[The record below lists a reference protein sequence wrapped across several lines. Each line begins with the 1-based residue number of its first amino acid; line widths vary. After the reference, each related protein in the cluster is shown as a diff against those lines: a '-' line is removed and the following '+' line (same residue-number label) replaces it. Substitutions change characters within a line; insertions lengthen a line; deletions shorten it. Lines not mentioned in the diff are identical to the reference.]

1 MNLPSIRP
9 RAINHS
15 LESAMNRFYRPLLFL
30 FLVLLAAGQGLAAP
44 SAQDDPDRDA
54 NVVSSNPL
62 TEKLLNSGPV
72 TYPRET
78 YDGLETLRS
87 GHADQA
93 YAMWVE
99 QGLNGNIQALALAAM
114 LCLAEEREPSAGWQV
129 QFGKDAPPPSPVC
142 PVPAAFW
149 EKSLVDMLGEA
160 EAAFLLGLYGMEL
173 MDYDPHRKMETYA
186 RPVETYRLRSARAG
200 HPSGMY
206 GAYLT
211 GENRTGPFI
220 PPTSLPNIPIL
231 PEKFN
236 PRMTAEGRY
245 WLSQAAHAGHLFSME
260 SLALD
265 YDGGT
270 SAGSRKK
277 PPKSA
282 PDLTKIKYYYNM
294 AIIHGSPTAA
304 AGIGLLYAEGNI
316 LPQNCPNSIYY
327 AAIMTRIEEKGSI
340 VLNNKEHYP
349 LGNALLI
356 LKEGFMEGN
365 LMLGGKRVVRQPC
378 LTEAEFDDA
387 VARSKTA
394 YEAAM
399 AVRAKEKAAHD
410 ALYDKA
416 REKLPRVK
424 AAYEEAVRNGQ
435 TGIK

>member
-1 MNLPSIRP
+1 
-9 RAINHS
+9 
-15 LESAMNRFYRPLLFL
+15 MNRFYRPLLFL

-149 EKSLVDMLGEA
+149 EKSLVGMLGEA

-173 MDYDPHRKMETYA
+173 MDYDPHRKMDTYA
-186 RPVETYRLRSARAG
+186 RPVETYMLRSARAG

-220 PPTSLPNIPIL
+220 PPASLPKVPVQ
-231 PEKFN
+231 PEKFD
-236 PRMTAEGRY
+236 PTTSYEGRY
-245 WLSQAAHAGHLFSME
+245 WLSQAAHAGHIFSMT
-260 SLALD
+260 SMAID
-265 YDGGT
+265 YKGIAT
-270 SAGSRKK
+270 VNYRKDVA
-277 PPKSA
+277 PKVA
-282 PDLTKIKYYYNM
+282 PDREKMEQYYNM
-294 AIIHGSPTAA
+294 AVAHGSPGAA
-304 AGIGLLYAEGNI
+304 ASLAVQYAKGHI
-316 LPQNCPNSIYY
+316 LPQSCSRAIYY
-327 AAIMTRIEEKGSI
+327 SAIQARLGEQGKII
-340 VLNNKEHYP
+340 LDDREHYP
-349 LGNALLI
+349 LGNALRI
-356 LKEGFMEGN
+356 KKEGFMEGN

-424 AAYEEAVRNGQ
+424 AAYEEAVRKGQ

>member
-1 MNLPSIRP
+1 
-9 RAINHS
+9 
-15 LESAMNRFYRPLLFL
+15 MNRFYRPLLFL

-54 NVVSSNPL
+54 NVVSSTPL

-72 TYPRET
+72 AYSQET
-78 YDGLETLRS
+78 FAGLETLRS
-87 GHADQA
+87 GHADKA
-93 YAMWVE
+93 YAMWVK
-99 QGLNGNIQALALAAM
+99 QGLAGNIQALALAAM
-114 LCLAEEREPSAGWQV
+114 LCRMEEREPSSGWQV
-129 QFGKDAPPPSPVC
+129 QFGKDAPPASPVC

-149 EKSLVDMLGEA
+149 EKHLVDMLGEA

-173 MDYDPHRKMETYA
+173 MEVDPHRKMDTYA
-186 RPVETYRLRSARAG
+186 RPVETYMLRSAKAG

-220 PPTSLPNIPIL
+220 PPASLPKVPVL
-231 PEKFN
+231 PEKFH
-236 PRMTAEGRY
+236 PGMTAEGRY
-245 WLSQAAHAGHLFSME
+245 WLSQAAHAGHLFAM
-260 SLALD
+260 LALAVE
-265 YDGGT
+265 YKGIAT
-270 SAGSRKK
+270 VNYRKDV
-277 PPKSA
+277 PPKVA
-282 PDLTKIKYYYNM
+282 PDAEKMEEYYTM
-294 AIIHGSPTAA
+294 AVTHGSYEAA
-304 AGIGLLYAEGNI
+304 ANLAVQYARGRI
-316 LPQNCPNSIYY
+316 LPQNCPKSIYY
-327 AAIMTRIEEKGSI
+327 SAIRVRLEEGDRIILDDPEQ
-340 VLNNKEHYP
+340 HP
-349 LGNALLI
+349 LGNALRI
-356 LKEGFMEGN
+356 KKEGFMEGN
-365 LMLGGKRVVRQPC
+365 LMLGDERVAWKPC

-424 AAYEEAVRNGQ
+424 AAYEEAVRKGQ